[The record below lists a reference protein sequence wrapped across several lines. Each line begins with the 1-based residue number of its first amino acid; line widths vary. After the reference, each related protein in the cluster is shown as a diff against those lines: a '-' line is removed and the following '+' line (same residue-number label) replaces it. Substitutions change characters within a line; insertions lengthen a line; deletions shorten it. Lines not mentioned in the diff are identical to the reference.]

1 VQPFFVLNWQ
11 GEAPKKQFS
20 LPLFMPKT
28 IKTNKM
34 IMIFEN
40 YCQIVLLL
48 NILFV
53 ILQAK
58 LRK

>member
-1 VQPFFVLNWQ
+1 
-11 GEAPKKQFS
+11 
-20 LPLFMPKT
+20 
-28 IKTNKM
+28 M

-58 LRK
+58 LRKQKHFDCHNTNINNKKTCVDL